1 MFPLASALAV
11 DMIGSGLFLP
21 ISLLY
26 FTATTGL
33 PLTTVGPLLSAATI
47 AALPVPILVGRLADR
62 YRPRDIVL
70 VAQIAQA
77 LGFAGYTL
85 VRGPV
90 SMLLA
95 AIVVMVGQRIFWSAY
110 FALASG
116 LATPGEHPRLTDRRF
131 ARLGMVQAAGTGVG
145 ALIGGLA
152 VAGGRY
158 RTVVLLDALSFA
170 LSALALLRV
179 PRGTPGSTSDD
190 GGGYRVLLRDRPYLL
205 LIVANALFALCSI
218 FLGVAVPVFVKDALP
233 APVWIVGPLLAA
245 NTVLLAVG
253 QGVAVRLVRN
263 LSRSAALVI
272 AAGLWIAWSLVYA
285 GALLVPA
292 GAVVAYLFVGLIL
305 YAAADVVHAPISN
318 ALAAAAAP
326 PAQRGRYLAIFQ
338 YGFALAQI
346 VAPTLFTL
354 LFAHGHALPW
364 LALAVLAAVAGAM
377 MVALG
382 PHLARAETAA
392 QHPAPAE
399 PG

>member
-1 MFPLASALAV
+1 MAPLAAAVAV
-11 DMIGSGLFLP
+11 DMIGTGLFLP

-90 SMLLA
+90 SMLVA
-95 AIVVMVGQRIFWSAY
+95 AIVVMVGQRIFWSAF

-152 VAGGRY
+152 VAGGHY

-170 LSALALLRV
+170 LSAVALLRV
-179 PRGTPGSTSDD
+179 PAGASRPEASSSDE
-190 GGGYRVLLRDRPYLL
+190 GYRVLLRDRPYLG
-205 LIVANALFALCSI
+205 LIAANAVFALCSI
-218 FLGVAVPVFVKDALP
+218 FLGVALPVYVADGLP
-233 APVWIVGPLLAA
+233 APVWVVGPLLAA
-245 NTVLLAVG
+245 NTVLLAAG

-263 LSRSAALVI
+263 LSRSTALVI
-272 AAGLWIAWSLVYA
+272 AAGLWIAWALVYA

-292 GAVVAYLFVGLIL
+292 GAVVAYLFAGLIL
-305 YAAADVVHAPISN
+305 YAAADVVHAPVSN

-326 PAQRGRYLAIFQ
+326 AAQRGRYLAIFQ

-354 LFAHGHALPW
+354 LYAHGRALPW
-364 LALAVLAAVAGAM
+364 LALAVLAATAGATM
-377 MVALG
+377 LALG
-382 PHLARAETAA
+382 PRLARTEAVGQTM
-392 QHPAPAE
+392 
-399 PG
+399 